1 MKFSGEAKLG
11 RRVVLATLGILLTGI
26 SIGFF
31 KRARFGVDPYQ
42 CFANGLAN
50 VIPIRFG
57 TLYMLVNHVQLVVV
71 FFLDRRYIGIST
83 FLNLF
88 LLGYVVEGSEAAV
101 AAIFGEPTLALRI
114 VFLAIG
120 VLITCLSAAM
130 YYTANLGVSTYD
142 AIPLHIADCKPRLL
156 GKTLP
161 FRAVRV
167 MADLICT
174 GVGVALG
181 AQAGVGTVITALFMG
196 PLIAFFRLH
205 VTDPWLEK

>member
-1 MKFSGEAKLG
+1 
-11 RRVVLATLGILLTGI
+11 
-26 SIGFF
+26 
-31 KRARFGVDPYQ
+31 
-42 CFANGLAN
+42 
-50 VIPIRFG
+50 
-57 TLYMLVNHVQLVVV
+57 
-71 FFLDRRYIGIST
+71 
-83 FLNLF
+83 
-88 LLGYVVEGSEAAV
+88 
-101 AAIFGEPTLALRI
+101 
-114 VFLAIG
+114 
-120 VLITCLSAAM
+120 M

-196 PLIAFFRLH
+196 PLITFFRLH